1 MKTARVRTV
10 RSGESEVVRTRS
22 EPVGQ
27 VMPGPTGPDRHARL
41 TGGRRAPLAVSAA
54 AVLTSG
60 PALSERR
67 LNWLKLSS
75 TRPGSFLSRN

>member
-1 MKTARVRTV
+1 MKTVRVRTV

-27 VMPGPTGPDRHARL
+27 VRPGPTGPDRHARL

-54 AVLTSG
+54 AVLTGG
-60 PALSERR
+60 PGLSESGLKRFKR
-67 LNWLKLSS
+67 LS
-75 TRPGSFLSRN
+75 T